1 MCVQVLLLICEASVL
16 GSAVAERD
24 NVVSKHVTV
33 YLEKGRFGGWPANH
47 GIWIWG
53 NEILVGF
60 SRGYY
65 KDLGPERHNIDRG
78 KPEEYVLARS
88 LDGGETWTLE
98 HPNEKGYLLPQ
109 GKEALHGTVLPDVPL
124 KKAVACPGEIDFTHP
139 DFAMTLRMTSVDAG
153 TSLMSYS
160 YDRGRSW
167 EGPFALPSFDAPGT
181 AARTDYLVDGKHA
194 CTALITAAKSNGKE
208 GRPLCMR
215 TVDGGATWS
224 FVSWIGPEPKGFAI
238 MPSSVRLSETHL
250 VTAIRC
256 QDETQRR
263 ISVYE
268 SDDNGKTW
276 TYLTDPVPNTGE
288 GNPPSL
294 ILLKDGQLCLT
305 YGFRAQPFSI
315 CAKLSADKG
324 RTWGREIVLRNDG
337 AGRDIGY
344 PRSVQRPDKKVVTV
358 YYFHDLKTGPE
369 RYIAA
374 TIWDPARVDDA
385 NDSGG

>member
-1 MCVQVLLLICEASVL
+1 MCVQLLMLICEASVL
-16 GSAVAERD
+16 GSPVAEPD
-24 NVVSKHVTV
+24 SVVNQHVTV

-65 KDLGPERHNIDRG
+65 KDLGPERHNIDRE
-78 KPEEYVLARS
+78 KPEEHVLARS

-98 HPNEKGYLLPQ
+98 HPNENGYLLPQ
-109 GKEALHGTVLPDVPL
+109 GKEALHGTGLPDVQL
-124 KKAVACPGEIDFTHP
+124 KKAAPCPGGIDFTHP
-139 DFAMTLRMTSVDAG
+139 GFAMTLRMTSVDAG
-153 TSLMSYS
+153 TSLLSYS
-160 YDRGRSW
+160 YDRGKTW
-167 EGPFALPSFDAPGT
+167 EGPFALPNFDAPGT

-263 ISVYE
+263 ISVYT
-268 SDDNGKTW
+268 SDDNGRTW
-276 TYLTDPVPNTGE
+276 TYLNDPVPNTGE
-288 GNPPSL
+288 GNPPCL
-294 ILLKDGQLCLT
+294 IALKDGRLCLT
-305 YGFRAQPFSI
+305 YGYRAQPFSI

-344 PRSVQRPDKKVVTV
+344 PRSVQRPDGKVVTV
-358 YYFHDLKTGPE
+358 YYFHDSKTGPE